1 MDKLD
6 DLKGLSYNPLGCHW
20 HRFLDILEMGCELA
34 ILYVPISDL
43 QIVGQA
49 IQRKLH
55 NCALVYDRN
64 HLFGL
69 GPIPKPKLKIGRNFR
84 PIPKLTKTVKS

>member
-6 DLKGLSYNPLGCHW
+6 DLKGLSYNPFGCHW

-55 NCALVYDRN
+55 NMTTVISK
-64 HLFGL
+64 H
-69 GPIPKPKLKIGRNFR
+69 FR
-84 PIPKLTKTVKS
+84 RSIFRKSSA

>member
-55 NCALVYDRN
+55 NCVRIN
-64 HLFGL
+64 MTTV
-69 GPIPKPKLKIGRNFR
+69 ISKPFREVNF
-84 PIPKLTKTVKS
+84 